1 MSQQYCD
8 PRHLFYIW
16 GYNDIDDNV
25 NDDDSDKSGNNDNK
39 DDKLITTMSPVLDQ
53 L

>member
-1 MSQQYCD
+1 M
-8 PRHLFYIW
+8 
-16 GYNDIDDNV
+16 DDNV
-25 NDDDSDKSGNNDNK
+25 NDDDSEKSGNNDYK